1 MSADPELTQ
10 APLERFR
17 DDKEG
22 ATAIEYSMIAAGISI
37 AVAGAIRAVG
47 ADVSILYNTIVAAF
61 G

>member
-1 MSADPELTQ
+1 MNSHTEPTPTPRQ
-10 APLERFR
+10 RFR
-17 DDKEG
+17 DDKQG

-47 ADVSILYNTIVAAF
+47 ANVSILYNTIVAAF